1 MCVCVRAAMY
11 VHMCACI
18 HTYEDTKDS
27 AHMQE
32 ASSEEPTH
40 NGYRIS
46 LYTFA
51 A

>member
-1 MCVCVRAAMY
+1 
-11 VHMCACI
+11 MCAAI
-18 HTYEDTKDS
+18 HTYDTYEDTKDS